1 MKDRK
6 EENHSQS
13 LLNATPFTQLQKNL
27 TVCSTGRKEIHYSR
41 KCHCKNG
48 TSWIPMLL
56 FIRNRKFDF
65 LQNFPNLRTDDS
77 IKITSRKY
85 CLKLARCLFQRNN
98 S

>member
-13 LLNATPFTQLQKNL
+13 LLNANPFTQLQMTSLFALQEGKKSTIVENA
-27 TVCSTGRKEIHYSR
+27 TV
-41 KCHCKNG
+41 NG

-56 FIRNRKFDF
+56 FIRNIKFDF
-65 LQNFPNLRTDDS
+65 LQNLPNLRADDS
-77 IKITSRKY
+77 IKIISRKC
-85 CLKLARCLFQRNN
+85 CLKLTRCLFQRDN